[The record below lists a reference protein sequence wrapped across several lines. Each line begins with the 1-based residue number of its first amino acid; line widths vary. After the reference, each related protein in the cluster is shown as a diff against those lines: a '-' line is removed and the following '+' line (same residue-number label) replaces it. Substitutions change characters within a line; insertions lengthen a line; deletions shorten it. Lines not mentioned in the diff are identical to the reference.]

1 MHTGLLILRWVGAV
15 VLAFHVYLV
24 ALGFSVFVARKFGMA
39 GDWSIASATMAAAI
53 AGALVVPR
61 EQRGKAA
68 RAICILALLYPVWV
82 NLHAVSAGRLDAKG
96 LSALLYTLTGGC
108 FAWLFVKSAFARRH
122 DGQDAS
128 GHHIT
133 S

>member
-24 ALGFSVFVARKFGMA
+24 ALGFGVFVARKLGMA

-61 EQRGKAA
+61 EQRWKAA
-68 RAICILALLYPVWV
+68 LAICLLALLYPVWV
-82 NLHAVSAGRLDAKG
+82 FLHAASAGRLSAGG
-96 LSALLYTLTGGC
+96 LSALLYTLTGGYL
-108 FAWLFVKSAFARRH
+108 AWFFVKSGFAGRH
-122 DGQDAS
+122 DGRDAP
-128 GHHIT
+128 GHRIT